1 METDG
6 CEFGEKGQETARSAC
21 TPGGRWW
28 ADRWEDRETGSSG
41 KREVA
46 RPFQTAHRASSP
58 RVTQLAVDQRGL
70 NRPVAE
76 EVPDEVD
83 RLACVEE
90 MDGRRMTQ
98 HVNVPAR
105 DGQGS
110 LRCVMAKEHLKS
122 ADFQ

>member
-1 METDG
+1 
-6 CEFGEKGQETARSAC
+6 
-21 TPGGRWW
+21 
-28 ADRWEDRETGSSG
+28 
-41 KREVA
+41 
-46 RPFQTAHRASSP
+46 
-58 RVTQLAVDQRGL
+58 
-70 NRPVAE
+70 VAE

-110 LRCVMAKEHLKS
+110 LRCVMAKEHLNS
-122 ADFQ
+122 ADFQTPLMAEEERGAVVSPALEIPAKERKQVSADRPLA